1 MIDKLVMTLQLI
13 CRKYKWP
20 VLIVTAVVLIIWP
33 QIYQDEYY
41 KSIIVRIVIYVL
53 LASALNIINGFTGQ
67 FILGQAGLI
76 CVGAY
81 TSAMLSTRTG
91 APFLVCLLASGVFAA
106 VFGFLIC
113 LPTFKLRGIYLSIV
127 TAGFAEMIRLVCL
140 NWNDFTGGPMGIKAI
155 PAPEI
160 FGFTFSSTNSFY
172 YLTLVITVAAIFIIN
187 RVLKSRVG
195 RSWLSI
201 KEDQL
206 AASSLGVEISKYKA
220 IAFTMGAFFSGIGG
234 SLIAYFYRYIAS
246 DMFAMDES
254 FNIIS
259 MMIVGGSGIIA
270 GPPVGA
276 VVVGILN
283 EAFRFAESYR
293 VVLYAAIVVAMMWW
307 RPQGLLGIS
316 PGKGMETK
324 ERRKSKETEGV
335 RDKTEKGGKI

>member
-1 MIDKLVMTLQLI
+1 MIDHLVLRLRSFFQ
-13 CRKYKWP
+13 KYKWP
-20 VLIVTAVVLIIWP
+20 ALVIAAAFLLIWP
-33 QIYQDEYY
+33 QVYDNEYY

-81 TSAMLSTRTG
+81 TSALLSTKAE
-91 APFLVCLLASGVFAA
+91 APFLVCFLASGVFAA

-113 LPTFKLRGIYLSIV
+113 LPTFKLKGIYLSIV
-127 TAGFAEMIRLVCL
+127 TAGFSEMIRLICL
-140 NWNDFTGGPMGIKAI
+140 NWNSFTGGPMGVKAI

-160 FGFTFSSTNSFY
+160 FGYTFSSTNSFY
-172 YLTLVITVAAIFIIN
+172 YLVLVVTLITIFIIQ

-206 AASSLGVEISKYKA
+206 AASSLGVEVSKYKA

-259 MMIVGGSGIIA
+259 MMIVGGSGIIG
-270 GPPVGA
+270 GPVAGA
-276 VVVGILN
+276 VVVGFLN
-283 EAFRFAESYR
+283 ELFRFAESYR
-293 VVLYAAIVVAMMWW
+293 MVLYAAIVILMMWW
-307 RPQGLLGIS
+307 RPQGLLGVNSNLIS
-316 PGKGMETK
+316 SVKKEKTADKEGKKHDG
-324 ERRKSKETEGV
+324 
-335 RDKTEKGGKI
+335 DAGK